1 VNVVSKKTIRAFLE
15 NHDPEALEP
24 LSRWY
29 NLLRKSS
36 PTNFA
41 ELRAIFASADFV
53 NPFTVF
59 LLTRQHLAGCSRFN
73 VGGNKYRII
82 TLIDYEGQFTKIRHV
97 FTHPEYD
104 DWNNR

>member
-36 PTNFA
+36 PANFA

-53 NPFTVF
+53 NPFTV
-59 LLTRQHLAGCSRFN
+59 FN

-104 DWNNR
+104 EWNKNR

>member
-1 VNVVSKKTIRAFLE
+1 MNVVSKKTIRAFLE
-15 NHDPEALEP
+15 NHADSEPEALEP

-41 ELRAIFASADFV
+41 ELRATFASADFV
-53 NPFTVF
+53 NPFTV
-59 LLTRQHLAGCSRFN
+59 FN

>member
-1 VNVVSKKTIRAFLE
+1 MVSKKTIRAFLE

-59 LLTRQHLAGCSRFN
+59 N

>member
-15 NHDPEALEP
+15 HHADSEPEALEP

-41 ELRAIFASADFV
+41 ELRAIFASTDFV
-53 NPFTVF
+53 NPFTV
-59 LLTRQHLAGCSRFN
+59 FN